1 MVEFVKYLAKR
12 ILKIKKERKKLPNK
26 LLPDEDICRFIGY
39 LKNEHKVSV
48 TDVRSG
54 SLEIQV
60 KPPTLESLESLKND
74 YCSGHLNEMAENFI
88 LTAEVREKLDLK
100 DASLKTTIKR
110 GDYLASRKFF
120 LQAADAESD
129 LSSQTDHSKSQAE
142 GNGLKEADQG
152 VEANFTITTRDS
164 EGKQFYNEQEH
175 VTVTIRSGARK
186 VEVKTT
192 DLKDGNYTVHYKPKS
207 AGRLHVMI
215 EINGWPLTGS
225 PWRVKVKPHQYK
237 VVKSCGSFG
246 SREGEFD
253 TPRSIA
259 KNEKTGEIAVGDMV
273 NDRLQIFDE
282 NLKYLRSMGGKKASP
297 TGAAVKI
304 DCPASVAF
312 LKNGDMIVIH
322 GAISSR
328 QMSLIT
334 DDGQFI
340 QRFSKHV
347 ISPLTVVV
355 TNDANDGH
363 VIVCDGADNKFKV
376 LSPDGAQLLQSFFAS
391 DYQEY
396 HLCTFYHHDKYF
408 VSYPSAKCVK
418 VFNKKGEFLIDI
430 GSEGSGKGQFLSPSG
445 LVVDAFDNLIVC
457 DGVNGKLKMFTQD
470 GEFLCSFGHEIK
482 LPCAITV
489 CKNGDLLVTDIGN
502 NCVLILR

>member
-1 MVEFVKYLAKR
+1 MAIAAPTASSTKETGIVERLRQTIIIKSFLNLNDDAKVVEFDKYLAKR
-12 ILKIKKERKKLPNK
+12 ILMIKKERKKLPNK
-26 LLPDEDICRFIGY
+26 LPPDEDLCRLIGY
-39 LKNEHKVSV
+39 LENEHKVSV
-48 TDVRSG
+48 IDARSG

-100 DASLKTTIKR
+100 DESLKTTIKR
-110 GDYLASRKFF
+110 GDYLECRKFF

-152 VEANFTITTRDS
+152 VEANFVITTRDS

-186 VEVKTT
+186 EEVQTT

-273 NDRLQIFDE
+273 DDRLQIFDE

-340 QRFSKHV
+340 QHFS
-347 ISPLTVVV
+347 
-355 TNDANDGH
+355 
-363 VIVCDGADNKFKV
+363 
-376 LSPDGAQLLQSFFAS
+376 
-391 DYQEY
+391 
-396 HLCTFYHHDKYF
+396 
-408 VSYPSAKCVK
+408 
-418 VFNKKGEFLIDI
+418 
-430 GSEGSGKGQFLSPSG
+430 
-445 LVVDAFDNLIVC
+445 
-457 DGVNGKLKMFTQD
+457 
-470 GEFLCSFGHEIK
+470 
-482 LPCAITV
+482 
-489 CKNGDLLVTDIGN
+489 
-502 NCVLILR
+502 